1 MRIELDGY
9 QTVGRREIPVF
20 MASAPGTHSPFFLQT
35 ERLRH
40 VIGEE
45 RFCDAEGE
53 CVCYKSVVERGIG
66 RRVNEPDEAAA
77 W

>member
-1 MRIELDGY
+1 MRIELNRY
-9 QTVGRREIPVF
+9 QTVGRGEVPVF
-20 MASAPGTHSPFFLQT
+20 MTSAPGTHSPFFLQT

-40 VIGEE
+40 GIGEE
-45 RFCDAEGE
+45 RFCDAEE
-53 CVCYKSVVERGIG
+53 ERICYDLVVERSTE